1 MRSTIVSLAFVLLM
15 TANARPQGSKDIVYL
30 SEFLK
35 DPEYRFAYNRMI
47 TVAGGLPTWLRRYNA
62 SGDGQYEPTRI
73 YKSQGRSYQLSS
85 VCRPRGPSECLYVLF
100 SMDRGPVA
108 WGYLVTGGQGT
119 WIGNPPLEAAEK
131 AEMLV
136 VSRQGLE

>member
-1 MRSTIVSLAFVLLM
+1 MRSAAVALALALLPI
-15 TANARPQGSKDIVYL
+15 ADARSQGSKDIIYL

-47 TVAGGLPTWLRRYNA
+47 NVAGGLPSWLRRYNA

-85 VCRPRGPSECLYVLF
+85 VCRPRGPEECLYVLF
-100 SMDRGPVA
+100 SMDRGPIA
-108 WGYLVTGGQGT
+108 WGYLVTAGQGT

-131 AEMLV
+131 AEALV